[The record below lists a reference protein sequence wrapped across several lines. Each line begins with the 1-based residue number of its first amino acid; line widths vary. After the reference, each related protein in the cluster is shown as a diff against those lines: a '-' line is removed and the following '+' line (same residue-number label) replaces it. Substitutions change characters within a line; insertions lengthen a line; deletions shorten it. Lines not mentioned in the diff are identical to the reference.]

1 MKTASSVQTQFLSAE
16 TVAHLVKTLGIA
28 DCLRGVAE
36 YLHADYLRWD
46 AFDKSARVAS
56 HSDDGVIELM
66 PISDGAHYTF
76 KYVNGHPKNTALG
89 LPTVMAF
96 GVLARVDTGAPEV
109 LSELTLTTA
118 IRTAAMS
125 VLAARTLARPD
136 CRRMALIGNGAQ
148 SEFQALAFHHLL
160 GIEEVRLFDIDGAA
174 TAKLMR
180 NLAHTKLRLRPC
192 ESVHEAVRG
201 ADIVTTVTADKTS
214 ARIITA
220 DMLEPGMHINGVG
233 GDCPGKT
240 EMHPDVL
247 HGASVFVEYEPQTR
261 VEGDLQQMPAEFPAT
276 ELWRVL
282 AGKAVGRTDERQVT
296 LFDSVGFALEDYSA
310 LRFMRDSARALGL
323 GQPISLI
330 PSMANPKDL
339 FSLVRPSAV
348 ASDAGTKMSRV
359 A

>member
-1 MKTASSVQTQFLSAE
+1 MKTESSVQTQFLSAE

-36 YLHADYLRWD
+36 YLHVDYLRWE